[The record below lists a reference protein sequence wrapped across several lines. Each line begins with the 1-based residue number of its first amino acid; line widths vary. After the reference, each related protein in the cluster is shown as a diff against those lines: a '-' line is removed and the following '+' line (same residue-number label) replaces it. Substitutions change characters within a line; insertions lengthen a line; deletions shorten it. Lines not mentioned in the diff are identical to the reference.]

1 MRPFRAPGDPMPE
14 KPPVMP
20 VWVADGRPPDRIPGR
35 KPKPP
40 PLVIGRWPLERF

>member
-1 MRPFRAPGDPMPE
+1 MNTRPFLKPGE

-20 VWVADGRPPDRIPGR
+20 IWVADGRPPDRRPGR

-40 PLVIGRWPLERF
+40 PLVVGKD